1 MIPMNATFQAL
12 EPGDRVLVRHDDG
25 HVGQHV
31 VKARPWQLGHG
42 AWVVGLEGMVGGYS
56 LERVIAFL
64 GAKPKADL
72 CAVCQHRPAPEN
84 RSVCYA
90 CVPAQ
95 TESELVKARDRV
107 RELEHALRY
116 AAECS
121 TLEMVRDV
129 ARGMGVIQ

>member
-1 MIPMNATFQAL
+1 MSSEPFTAL
-12 EPGDRVLVRHDDG
+12 EPGDAVLVRHDDG
-25 HVGQHV
+25 HVAKHV
-31 VKARPWQLGHG
+31 VRARPWQLGHG
-42 AWVVGLEGMVGGYS
+42 AWVVGLEGVSGGYS
-56 LERVIAFL
+56 LDRVIAFL
-64 GAKPKADL
+64 GAAPVPEK
-72 CAVCQHRPAPEN
+72 CAVCRHRPAPEN

-95 TESELVKARDRV
+95 TESALVAANNRV

-116 AAECS
+116 AADCS